1 MTYSSFSALFGGA
14 EDSQARTAEEKEK
27 VDSLK
32 ASNTGLQRLSK
43 RKFLTNLACLV
54 AAWALF
60 FFLISLVANDGAVHT
75 FDPFQI
81 LGLEHG
87 ADEKLIKK
95 AYRKLSLQYHPD
107 KNIGSKLAEE
117 MFLKIA
123 KAYEALTDETSKA
136 NYEKYGN
143 PDGKQAMELSIGLP
157 KFILDNPKI
166 VLVLYL
172 IGMVVIIPLAV
183 GVWYKNSKRFG
194 DKNIEYDTY
203 RAFYHLIK
211 PNSKLRHMP
220 EILCCSAEFRGGN
233 DFRQEDK
240 VCISELMGKM
250 QNKALMEKPLYDK
263 QPNILKG
270 NLLLHAHLYR
280 MTDQLT
286 PALQK
291 DLRRMLMMA
300 AEYVD
305 SMVEISHQRG
315 WLETTLQVIRFAQCV
330 KQGLFRGADPLQ
342 QLPFLDE
349 EARKEI
355 TKAASSKES
364 ALREFLSAP
373 EDHKKGL
380 SKLTASQR
388 AEVVKTCALIP
399 QRDVALELYVEA
411 EEEDDSD
418 SEGEQASKGSKAKA
432 AGADGE
438 NKKMKSSVSVSV
450 VEKDAKKEE
459 AVVISGKDIYEND
472 LITLRVTLT
481 RKTVTAPKKGA
492 LSRSDPAI
500 APKFPAVIRENL
512 WVILANKVPQGR
524 EEEAVI
530 HAIEKIS
537 DSHKI
542 VDKKLKAQFH
552 TIQHEVRFMAP
563 PRTGDYEMQLYI
575 FSDAYL
581 GLDEVLNVPFSVK
594 PASELPVYV
603 PHPDDANLD
612 DEPTLFEQVM
622 SANADAAD
630 SSDDEDEA
638 PAPKKAAIAD
648 KEKKAAAKKANDAGS
663 DEESEGE

>member
-1 MTYSSFSALFGGA
+1 LFGGA
-14 EDSQARTAEEKEK
+14 EDSQARTDDEKAK

-32 ASNTGLQRLSK
+32 ASNTGLQRLSG

-54 AAWALF
+54 SAWALF
-60 FFLISLVANDGAVHT
+60 FFLVSLVANDGAVHT

-87 ADEKLIKK
+87 SDEKLIKK

-107 KNIGSKLAEE
+107 KNIGSKMAEE

-211 PNSKLRHMP
+211 PDSKLRHMP
-220 EILCCSAEFRGGN
+220 EILCCSAEFRAVN

-250 QNKALMEKPLYDK
+250 QNKALMERPTYDK

-300 AEYVD
+300 SEYIN

-342 QLPFLDE
+342 QLPYLDE

-355 TKAASSKES
+355 TKAASSKEN
-364 ALREFLSAP
+364 ALREYLATP
-373 EDHKKGL
+373 EEQKKGL
-380 SKLTASQR
+380 NKLTATQR
-388 AEVVKTCALIP
+388 ADVLKTCALIP

-411 EEEDDSD
+411 EEVEGSD
-418 SEGEQASKGSKAKA
+418 SEGEQAGQAKDKAKA
-432 AGADGE
+432 PESGD
-438 NKKMKSSVSVSV
+438 NKKMKSSVSVI
-450 VEKDAKKEE
+450 EAKKEDE
-459 AVVISGKDIYEND
+459 PVVVSGKDIYEND
-472 LITLRVTLT
+472 LITLRMTLM
-481 RKTVTAPKKGA
+481 RKNTPAPKKGA

-500 APKFPAVIRENL
+500 APKFPAVVRENL
-512 WVILANKVPQGR
+512 WVILANKVPKGR

-542 VDKKLKAQFH
+542 IDKQLKPTNY
-552 TIQHEVRFMAP
+552 TIQHEIRFMAP
-563 PRTGDYEMQLYI
+563 PRTGDYEMQLYV

-594 PASELPVYV
+594 PASELPVYS

-638 PAPKKAAIAD
+638 PAPAQKVAVTDKKAG
-648 KEKKAAAKKANDAGS
+648 NDDDDNDDDS
-663 DEESEGE
+663 DEE

>member
-1 MTYSSFSALFGGA
+1 MFGGA
-14 EDSQARTAEEKEK
+14 EDSQARTDDEKAK

-32 ASNTGLQRLSK
+32 ASNTGLQRLSG

-54 AAWALF
+54 SAWALF
-60 FFLISLVANDGAVHT
+60 FFLVSLVANDGAVHT

-87 ADEKLIKK
+87 SDEKLIKK

-107 KNIGSKLAEE
+107 KNIGSKMAEE

-211 PNSKLRHMP
+211 PDSKLRHMP
-220 EILCCSAEFRGGN
+220 EILCCSAEFRAVN

-250 QNKALMEKPLYDK
+250 QNKALMERPTYDK

-300 AEYVD
+300 SEYIN

-342 QLPFLDE
+342 QLPYLDE

-355 TKAASSKES
+355 TKAASSKEN
-364 ALREFLSAP
+364 ALREYLATP
-373 EDHKKGL
+373 EEQKKGL
-380 SKLTASQR
+380 NKLTATQR
-388 AEVVKTCALIP
+388 ADVLKTCALIP

-411 EEEDDSD
+411 EEVEGSD
-418 SEGEQASKGSKAKA
+418 SEGEQAGQAKDKAKA
-432 AGADGE
+432 PESGD
-438 NKKMKSSVSVSV
+438 NKKMKSSVSVI
-450 VEKDAKKEE
+450 EAKKEDE
-459 AVVISGKDIYEND
+459 PVVVSGKDIYEND
-472 LITLRVTLT
+472 LITLRMTLM
-481 RKTVTAPKKGA
+481 RKNTPAPKKGA

-500 APKFPAVIRENL
+500 APKFPAVVRENL
-512 WVILANKVPQGR
+512 WVILANKVPKGR

-542 VDKKLKAQFH
+542 IDKQLKPTNY
-552 TIQHEVRFMAP
+552 TIQHEIRFMAP
-563 PRTGDYEMQLYI
+563 PRTGDYEMQLYV

-594 PASELPVYV
+594 PASELPVYS

-638 PAPKKAAIAD
+638 PAPAQKVAVTDKKAG
-648 KEKKAAAKKANDAGS
+648 NDDDDNDDDS
-663 DEESEGE
+663 DEE